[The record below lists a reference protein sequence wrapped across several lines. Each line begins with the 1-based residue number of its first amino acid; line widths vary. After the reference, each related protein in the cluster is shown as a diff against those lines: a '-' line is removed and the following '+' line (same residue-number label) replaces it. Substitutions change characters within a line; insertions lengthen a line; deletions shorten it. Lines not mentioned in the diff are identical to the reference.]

1 MMLNRWPYYEEDEI
15 SLVTNILK
23 DGNVSTITGNYGIKF
38 EESFAKFSNCRY
50 ALRLANG
57 TAALIAAYKSLN
69 LKIGDELITTP
80 RSFVATSAAAI
91 EIGLKPVFAD
101 VNINSG
107 NITADFI
114 EPLINPKTKVICVVH
129 LAGYPAEMKKIQKLA
144 KKYNLFLVEDC
155 SQAHGAQIDNRSVGS
170 FSDIATWSFCT
181 DKIISTGGEG
191 GMITTNN
198 KNLYQYI
205 FSYRNHGK
213 INIQKCKNYK
223 EDFLYKWVHHSI
235 GVNLRLTELQSA
247 IGLLQLEKLELWNI
261 RRTNNAQLFTQ
272 NLGRIPCVRIQEI
285 PKNLKHA
292 WYKFYFYIVK
302 ENLKSNWS
310 RNRII
315 EEINLLGFPAFQGSC
330 SELYL
335 EKGLKSYI
343 NQEQETLDNAKLL
356 GDTSVM
362 LLVHHTISKL
372 QMEQYVDAVTSI
384 LLEASR

>member
-1 MMLNRWPYYEEDEI
+1 ML
-15 SLVTNILK
+15 
-23 DGNVSTITGNYGIKF
+23 
-38 EESFAKFSNCRY
+38 
-50 ALRLANG
+50 
-57 TAALIAAYKSLN
+57 
-69 LKIGDELITTP
+69 
-80 RSFVATSAAAI
+80 ATCSAAV

-101 VNINSG
+101 VDINSG
-107 NITADFI
+107 NITADSI

-144 KKYNLFLVEDC
+144 KKYKLFLVEDC
-155 SQAHGAQIDNRSVGS
+155 SQAHGAQIDNESVGS

-198 KNLYQYI
+198 KNLYKYI
-205 FSYRNHGK
+205 LSYRNHGK
-213 INIQKCKNYK
+213 INIKKYK

-247 IGLLQLEKLELWNI
+247 IGLLQLEKLEFWNI
-261 RRTNNAQLFTQ
+261 LRTNNAKSFTQ
-272 NLGRIPCVRIQEI
+272 NLSRIPCVRTQEI

-292 WYKFYFYIVK
+292 WYKFYFYIIK

-315 EEINLLGFPAFQGSC
+315 KEINLLGFPAFQGSC

-335 EKGLKSYI
+335 EKGL
-343 NQEQETLDNAKLL
+343 N
-356 GDTSVM
+356 
-362 LLVHHTISKL
+362 HT
-372 QMEQYVDAVTSI
+372 
-384 LLEASR
+384 